1 MVNSVLGD
9 VNLYTFG
16 KKLLDKNA
24 SYYIKMFILFHLVIL
39 LGISHKTIINTM
51 EIYFYFHGIFYIYIY
66 IMVCVHAQSLRQS
79 CLTLCDPMDYSLPGS
94 SIHGI
99 SQARILGWVAISSC
113 RGSSQPKDRTCVS
126 WVFCIGMWILY
137 HWPPGKHLLV
147 CVCTH
152 IYSQNTHTYIY
163 IR

>member
-1 MVNSVLGD
+1 MVNSILGD
-9 VNLYTFG
+9 INLHTFG

-51 EIYFYFHGIFYIYIY
+51 DIYLYFHGIFYIYIY
-66 IMVCVHAQSLRQS
+66 IMVCVHAQ
-79 CLTLCDPMDYSLPGS
+79 CLTLCDPMDCSPPGS

-99 SQARILGWVAISSC
+99 SQARILEWIAISSP
-113 RGSSQPKDRTCVS
+113 GDLPNPGIEPVSPESSALPCGFFTTD
-126 WVFCIGMWILY
+126 
-137 HWPPGKHLLV
+137 PPGKHMLV
-147 CVCTH
+147 CVYIYLLIHTH
-152 IYSQNTHTYIY
+152 IY

>member
-1 MVNSVLGD
+1 MVNSILGD

-39 LGISHKTIINTM
+39 LGISHETIINTM
-51 EIYFYFHGIFYIYIY
+51 EIYLYFHGIFYIYIY

-79 CLTLCDPMDYSLPGS
+79 CLTLCDPMDYSSSGS

-113 RGSSQPKDRTCVS
+113 RGLPNPRIKPVSPESSALACGFFTTDHLGSICWCVY
-126 WVFCIGMWILY
+126 VHIFTY
-137 HWPPGKHLLV
+137 THTY
-147 CVCTH
+147 TH
-152 IYSQNTHTYIY
+152 IY